1 MLLKLGLKE
10 SIGRIVIKSPFL
22 TSQLVQ
28 ISSLKHRHIQI
39 SKLILSPGNI
49 LGINFSLG
57 KKLGRFAQINTI
69 KGHLVHHAVQL
80 LGFHKS
86 QGCTYAVG
94 GIGQLN
100 TAPAGQIRTRSQQR
114 QNSQGSE
121 IQNSFHK
128 FLVVCFSY
136 TDYLTISNS
145 STSKIRVASGPISPP
160 APWEP

>member
-49 LGINFSLG
+49 LGINVSLG

-69 KGHLVHHAVQL
+69 KVHLIHHAVQL
-80 LGFHKS
+80 HGFHKS
-86 QGCTYAVG
+86 QCSSHTVVCIAQLK
-94 GIGQLN
+94 IGR
-100 TAPAGQIRTRSQQR
+100 ASW
-114 QNSQGSE
+114 SE
-121 IQNSFHK
+121 IEAMR
-128 FLVVCFSY
+128 
-136 TDYLTISNS
+136 T
-145 STSKIRVASGPISPP
+145 
-160 APWEP
+160 

>member
-69 KGHLVHHAVQL
+69 KGHLIHHAVQL
-80 LGFHKS
+80 HGFHKS
-86 QGCTYAVG
+86 QGSTHTVG

-100 TAPAGQIRTRSQQR
+100 TAPAGQIDRKSTR
-114 QNSQGSE
+114 
-121 IQNSFHK
+121 
-128 FLVVCFSY
+128 L
-136 TDYLTISNS
+136 NS
-145 STSKIRVASGPISPP
+145 SHVRISY
-160 APWEP
+160 AVFCLKKKKNI